1 MYLPIKQPAIPISSR
16 SLSFPIP
23 FDTMT
28 ALIPAKRVSVFSLFF
43 LFFLL
48 FSLFPLPGNAKT
60 ETLVPLHVQ
69 RGTNLIRIARQYC
82 QHPSDWK
89 TIAALN
95 HLKSPYIIYADS
107 TLLIPLPILR
117 TKEISATVIS
127 LKGKPQLVDRDKK
140 ASPLHKGDAV
150 FPGQTVVT
158 RDDEYVHLIYPDHKH
173 SRIGPESKMLLV
185 YLMRLAD
192 DNLQAEFFL
201 EQGRM
206 TNAIERRLKANE
218 HFRTRTPMAIT
229 GIRGTEFRIRLEDEQ
244 SSVVETLK
252 GKVALSAAG
261 KNVLVRKGQGVR
273 VKKGQPPAQPRPLP
287 PAPPLPE
294 LQPVY
299 RTIPIQITVP
309 AQKNRSAFHLRI
321 TSDEKGL
328 DTLVDQTVKPGGT
341 FSIASL
347 QDGIYFLFLSAIDRQ
362 GFESAPA
369 GPAHL
374 KIRTIPGAPIISS
387 PDNGQKF
394 FEKTVKIRWLKSDD
408 ADHYE
413 LQLARDRE
421 FSDLV
426 DNRSLKESQY
436 ITPELAP
443 GRYFFRVR
451 LVAKDGF
458 ETLYST
464 LLDWQIMEQPKL
476 GSLSTS
482 TSGGDDGI
490 TLRWPPM
497 ANMKSYGIQI
507 ATDRDFT
514 DIIAEQEGLAEPS
527 YTIDFLIV
535 SGTYYVRIH
544 SITEDGLVS
553 PWTAPQEMVVES
565 DSSWLPHILSVI
577 GFAAMV
583 LIL

>member
-1 MYLPIKQPAIPISSR
+1 
-16 SLSFPIP
+16 
-23 FDTMT
+23 
-28 ALIPAKRVSVFSLFF
+28 
-43 LFFLL
+43 
-48 FSLFPLPGNAKT
+48 
-60 ETLVPLHVQ
+60 
-69 RGTNLIRIARQYC
+69 
-82 QHPSDWK
+82 
-89 TIAALN
+89 
-95 HLKSPYIIYADS
+95 
-107 TLLIPLPILR
+107 
-117 TKEISATVIS
+117 
-127 LKGKPQLVDRDKK
+127 
-140 ASPLHKGDAV
+140 
-150 FPGQTVVT
+150 
-158 RDDEYVHLIYPDHKH
+158 
-173 SRIGPESKMLLV
+173 MLLV

-374 KIRTIPGAPIISS
+374 KIRTTPGAPIISS

-394 FEKTVKIRWLKSDD
+394 FEKTVKIRWVMSDD
-408 ADHYE
+408 AIITSCNWPGTGNFPIWLTAARSRKASISPRNLRRADIFSGSGW
-413 LQLARDRE
+413 LQKT
-421 FSDLV
+421 DLRPSTPPCSTG
-426 DNRSLKESQY
+426 RSWNNPSWAACQPAQVAA
-436 ITPELAP
+436 TTASPCA
-443 GRYFFRVR
+443 GR
-451 LVAKDGF
+451 
-458 ETLYST
+458 
-464 LLDWQIMEQPKL
+464 P
-476 GSLSTS
+476 
-482 TSGGDDGI
+482 
-490 TLRWPPM
+490 WP
-497 ANMKSYGIQI
+497 
-507 ATDRDFT
+507 T
-514 DIIAEQEGLAEPS
+514 
-527 YTIDFLIV
+527 
-535 SGTYYVRIH
+535 
-544 SITEDGLVS
+544 
-553 PWTAPQEMVVES
+553 
-565 DSSWLPHILSVI
+565 
-577 GFAAMV
+577 
-583 LIL
+583 

>member
-1 MYLPIKQPAIPISSR
+1 
-16 SLSFPIP
+16 
-23 FDTMT
+23 MT
-28 ALIPAKRVSVFSLFF
+28 SHIPAKRASVFSLIF
-43 LFFLL
+43 LSFLL
-48 FSLFPLPGNAKT
+48 FSLFPQPGNAKT

-82 QHPSDWK
+82 LHPSDWK

-127 LKGKPQLVDRDKK
+127 LKGKPQLVNHDKT

-206 TNAIERRLKANE
+206 TNAIERSLKANE

-229 GIRGTEFRIRLEDEQ
+229 GIRGTEFRIRMEDEK

-261 KNVLVRKGQGVR
+261 RKVVVGKGEGVR

-299 RTIPIQITVP
+299 RTMPIQIAAPV
-309 AQKNRSAFHLRI
+309 QKNRSSFHLRI
-321 TSDEKGL
+321 TPDKRGL
-328 DTLVDQTVKPGGT
+328 DTLVDQSVQSGGT

-362 GFESAPA
+362 GFESPPA

-374 KIRTIPGAPIISS
+374 KIRTTPGAPIMSS
-387 PDNGQKF
+387 PNNGQKF
-394 FEKTVKIRWLKSDD
+394 FEKTVEVRWLKSDD

-413 LQLARDRE
+413 LQLARDPA

-426 DNRSLKESQY
+426 DSRSLKQSLY

-443 GRYFFRVR
+443 GRYFFRVQ
-451 LVAKDGF
+451 LIAKDGF
-458 ETLYST
+458 KTLYST

-476 GSLSTS
+476 GSLSPS
-482 TSGGDDGI
+482 TNGGDNNI

-507 ATDRDFT
+507 ATDRNFT
-514 DIIAEQEGLAEPS
+514 DIIAEQEGLTEPS
-527 YTIDFLIV
+527 YTINFLIV
-535 SGTYYVRIH
+535 AGTYYVRIR
-544 SITEDGLVS
+544 SVTDDGLIS

-565 DSSWLPHILSVI
+565 DSSWLPHILSVL
-577 GFAAMV
+577 GVAALV